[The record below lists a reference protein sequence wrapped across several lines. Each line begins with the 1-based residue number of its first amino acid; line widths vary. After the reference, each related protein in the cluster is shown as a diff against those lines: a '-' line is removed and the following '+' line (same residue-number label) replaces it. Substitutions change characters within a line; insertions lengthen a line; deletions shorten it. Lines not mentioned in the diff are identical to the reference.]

1 MVVARPEYTSTRC
14 CKVIAVTPDHSR
26 MRPLSISNLNVG
38 RVSKSKVVD
47 VDVEA
52 SGAVDGLTS
61 VFSRVRLWSE
71 NEAVLELVCEV
82 ALSRVAAS

>member
-1 MVVARPEYTSTRC
+1 
-14 CKVIAVTPDHSR
+14 

-61 VFSRVRLWSE
+61 VFSRVRLVRERS
-71 NEAVLELVCEV
+71 
-82 ALSRVAAS
+82 STRASL